1 MGALYKLIFFSTDI
15 TNLQKITIM
24 KGHKNL
30 KAFFIQTE
38 LTGNPLNLL
47 CDFSFSS
54 IKYQVE
60 SNATSK

>member
-1 MGALYKLIFFSTDI
+1 
-15 TNLQKITIM
+15 M

-30 KAFFIQTE
+30 KAVFIQTE

-54 IKYQVE
+54 VKYQVE